1 MGLLA
6 KAEAYL
12 QHEAE
17 MRIAA
22 EKRAA
27 EEQLALAAAIKARP
41 SKVEMVKSAV
51 NHVTAGVK
59 TATTKLAHYATD
71 FKAQVS
77 TAFKKAYQPRF
88 RQYAA
93 MVMALGLSLQSAE
106 PRTLNTQLELQHQL
120 NWSLTPNIEQTVEP
134 RPAQP
139 KFDAFVDVFTKDLNK
154 QYFSEQ
160 DRNDLA
166 RLLYGEAGPSFAD
179 MTEILHVIFNR
190 LNSPLFHGNLHDIIT
205 AKNQF
210 VGYKPNQVVD
220 PEIRKFVDWYLDV
233 EIKGRPKSEECNRYY
248 FVTGI
253 KGKCNKFENSPVG
266 SHGEWVPAAHK
277 HYDEPGHYCQHA
289 VAQANRYKHWAEAQ
303 RTQNTPTRSM

>member
-6 KAEAYL
+6 KAEEYL

-27 EEQLALAAAIKARP
+27 EEQMALAAAIKARP

-120 NWSLTPNIEQTVEP
+120 NWSITPTIEQTVKP

-154 QYFSEQ
+154 PYFSEQ
-160 DRNDLA
+160 DRDDLA

-179 MTEILHVIFNR
+179 MSEIMHVIFNR
-190 LNSPLFHGNLHDIIT
+190 VDSPLFHGSLHDVIT
-205 AKNQF
+205 AANQF
-210 VGYKPNQVVD
+210 TGYKPNQVVD
-220 PEIRKFVDWYLDV
+220 PDIRKYVDWYIDV
-233 EIKGRPKSEECNRYY
+233 ECNGRPGAEACNRYY

-253 KGKCNKFENSPVG
+253 KGKCNKFEISPTG
-266 SHGEWVPAAHK
+266 SQGKWVAASHK

-289 VAQANRYKHWAEAQ
+289 VDQANRYNRWAEVH
-303 RTQNTPTRSM
+303 RTQHTHTRSM